1 MIPVLIAVGVAGLV
15 GGAIIAANWDAVVEW
30 LSNLV
35 VKIRDAFNSFKKAI
49 GHAGMVVAQKIREA
63 ITAIRHKLYYKEQG
77 KWMLETT
84 TCEVDES
91 EVPPAIRKKVSEQE
105 ADISDD
111 MQRVLGLEL

>member
-15 GGAIIAANWDAVVEW
+15 GGAIIAANWDAVVNW
-30 LSNLV
+30 LSDLV
-35 VKIRDAFNSFKKAI
+35 VKIRDAFNSFKNFI
-49 GHAGMVVAQKIREA
+49 GHAGMVVAQKISDA

-91 EVPPAIRKKVSEQE
+91 EVPPAIRRKVSEQE
-105 ADISDD
+105 ADISDEI
-111 MQRVLGLEL
+111 QRELSLEL